1 MWGKGKYMNSK
12 VIYVAEDDPALTGL
26 LQVLFKM
33 HTQYKVSFLGDGL
46 ELYRKT
52 LESPPD
58 LLLLDILLPTLSGLA
73 ISRLLKFEEHYSHIP
88 ILIMSSVTDSDIREQ
103 IKHVGADIF
112 IPKPF
117 QPDLLLEFVEQQFT
131 LQ

>member
-1 MWGKGKYMNSK
+1 MNSK

-33 HTQYKVSFLGDGL
+33 HTPHEVSFFGDGL
-46 ELYRKT
+46 DIYKKAQ
-52 LESPPD
+52 ESPPD

-73 ISRLLKFEEHYSHIP
+73 ISRLLKFEEHYAHIP

-103 IKHVGADIF
+103 VKYVRADLF

-117 QPDLLLEFVEQQFT
+117 QPDRLIEFVEQQLT
-131 LQ
+131 LQGSV